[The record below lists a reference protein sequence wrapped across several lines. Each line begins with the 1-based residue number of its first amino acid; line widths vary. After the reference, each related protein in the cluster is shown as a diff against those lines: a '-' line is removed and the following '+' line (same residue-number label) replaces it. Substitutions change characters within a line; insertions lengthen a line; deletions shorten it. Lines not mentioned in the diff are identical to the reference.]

1 MQNGYGRLKGR
12 LLEVFRAV
20 MKTGQV
26 TRAAELLHVTP
37 GNLGVQEL
45 VFGVLTRQA
54 GLGVGDGLGVT
65 AA

>member
-26 TRAAELLHVTP
+26 TRASCCTLA
-37 GNLGVQEL
+37 
-45 VFGVLTRQA
+45 A
-54 GLGVGDGLGVT
+54 DGQP
-65 AA
+65 